1 MAEYRLPKERRIDV
15 SGSPF
20 TRESFDVEAFKRP
33 IVGRFGEQANGPDP
47 AIRYR
52 LPQYDPERLG
62 ALDDTALQ
70 RMLAE
75 ADTGYDTLEQQWQ
88 GYTPQYADGG
98 AALGRDA
105 YNPGDAG
112 SSEGYRR
119 LLGMGYRAIEGEDG
133 EGNGVTSWVA
143 PGDAAGYDA
152 GMAENQRRSQALGAI
167 QAGQAAIQ
175 AELAR
180 RRQMELYQRNQL
192 MGGIAEQ
199 GYSFAP
205 GSLADTSV
213 QDEIWQNR
221 ERLPFFLKQQ
231 AAARNYLRGPNDQNP
246 DGFQWRPR
254 RPIDWNGAEYDP
266 STDPGPE
273 VETGTSYRLPQAM
286 PYDPADP
293 LSEAAYYGGQSADPN
308 AMVGYKPDPY
318 QSQDQDTPFTN
329 PDGWE
334 PDPNYNPADG
344 RMDMRYRRKLRPY
357 AEGDRMVR
365 PAGDKGYG
373 NLRPGF
379 YNAGSITGPSA
390 PQQPVFQQPV
400 FQLPQEPDFRPMR
413 PVFEP
418 SRVGPAPTRS
428 VTGRQTLRSGVSVRN
443 PLSAPRRQSPFG

>member
-20 TRESFDVEAFKRP
+20 SRESYNVEAFKRP
-33 IVGRFGEQANGPDP
+33 IVGRFGEVAGGPDP

-52 LPQYDPERLG
+52 LSQYDPERLG
-62 ALDDTALQ
+62 ALDDSALQ

-75 ADTGYDTLEQQWQ
+75 ADTGYDQLEQQWQ

-98 AALGRDA
+98 AVLGRDA

-112 SSEGYRR
+112 SGEGYRR
-119 LLGMGYRAIEGEDG
+119 LLGMGYRAIEGDDG

-152 GMAENQRRSQALGAI
+152 GMAENQRRSQALGAV
-167 QAGQAAIQ
+167 QAGQAAVQ

-180 RRQMELYQRNQL
+180 RRQMELRQRNQL

-221 ERLPFFLKQQ
+221 ESLPWFLKRQ

-246 DGFQWRPR
+246 DGFQWRPQ
-254 RPIDWNGAEYDP
+254 RP
-266 STDPGPE
+266 S
-273 VETGTSYRLPQAM
+273 PQAM

-293 LSEAAYYGGQSADPN
+293 LADAAYWGGESPN
-308 AMVGYKPDPY
+308 AI
-318 QSQDQDTPFTN
+318 
-329 PDGWE
+329 
-334 PDPNYNPADG
+334 
-344 RMDMRYRRKLRPY
+344 
-357 AEGDRMVR
+357 
-365 PAGDKGYG
+365 
-373 NLRPGF
+373 
-379 YNAGSITGPSA
+379 SITGPSA
-390 PQQPVFQQPV
+390 PQPVFQPPEYR
-400 FQLPQEPDFRPMR
+400 LPQEHDYRPMR
-413 PVFEP
+413 PVFDSP

-428 VTGRQTLRSGVSVRN
+428 VTGRQTLRPGVSVRN